1 MAARAF
7 CTCDT
12 AKFKLQS
19 EDALSPAS
27 RLPALWPPS
36 LPSCAPAHS
45 PIHAQRG
52 ASMVEYALL
61 VALIALIAIPSVG
74 VLGGNVTESFYKLK
88 DEVAGAGG
96 LTGEC

>member
-1 MAARAF
+1 
-7 CTCDT
+7 
-12 AKFKLQS
+12 
-19 EDALSPAS
+19 
-27 RLPALWPPS
+27 
-36 LPSCAPAHS
+36 
-45 PIHAQRG
+45 
-52 ASMVEYALL
+52 MVEYALL